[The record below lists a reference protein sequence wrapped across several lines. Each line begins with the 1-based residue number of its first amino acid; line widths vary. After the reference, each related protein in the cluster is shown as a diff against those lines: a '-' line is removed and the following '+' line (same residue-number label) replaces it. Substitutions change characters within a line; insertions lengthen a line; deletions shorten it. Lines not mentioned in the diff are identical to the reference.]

1 MIEKIC
7 AWFSQFRKA
16 RHKKIAS
23 TSSSKVT
30 KHTLRRLT
38 AGKKFL
44 CKYFSP
50 IKHNVERTRIKNRMK
65 ICTLKSYF
73 LSMTAVFF
81 YDHAKRFW
89 SMKSPPL
96 IIQLNKHF
104 FNRSY
109 FSWLFFPDFFS
120 LPAICQNRCL
130 NGGQKKIHFDCSLPS
145 FKWIENKISSWS
157 THMVLNNNKSLWCRF
172 TCNKMNCMHNFFIA
186 TV

>member
-109 FSWLFFPDFFS
+109 FSWLFFPDFSRYQQFAKIDVWMEGKKKFTS
-120 LPAICQNRCL
+120 TAPCHPS
-130 NGGQKKIHFDCSLPS
+130 NG
-145 FKWIENKISSWS
+145 
-157 THMVLNNNKSLWCRF
+157 
-172 TCNKMNCMHNFFIA
+172 
-186 TV
+186 